1 MRLLIACVLLAA
13 NALLAALFT
22 QKWID
27 VNAVQLRR
35 TFWVEPKP
43 VLPSPDSLESVEVHL
58 GVQDL
63 TALTVTNQKP
73 LFFSSRRPPS
83 PPPPPPPPPPVVQP
97 PPPPPPDPL
106 ASIELY
112 GLVSLGEGKGSVIA
126 KVGGAMRQLKFGEKV
141 GEWTLKGVAGRD
153 VLFVAEGDRQRKLT
167 MRYRSLVQAAP
178 PPATVAASKSATAS
192 SSPPGA
198 STQVDQMVQER
209 RDRINKAR
217 IDAGLKPF
225 ETW

>member
-1 MRLLIACVLLAA
+1 MRLLITCVFLAA
-13 NALLAALFT
+13 NALLVALLA

-27 VNAVQLRR
+27 VNAVQLRK

-43 VLPSPDSLESVEVHL
+43 VLLSPDSLESTEVHL
-58 GVQDL
+58 GAQDL
-63 TALTVTNQKP
+63 SALTVTNQKP

-83 PPPPPPPPPPVVQP
+83 PPPPPPPVVKP

-167 MRYRSLVQAAP
+167 MSYRALVQAAP
-178 PPATVAASKSATAS
+178 PPTTVAAPKPETAVSK
-192 SSPPGA
+192 PPGA
-198 STQVDQMVQER
+198 STQFDRLVQER
-209 RDRINKAR
+209 RDRINQAR

>member
-1 MRLLIACVLLAA
+1 MRLLIACMLLVA
-13 NALLAALFT
+13 NALLAALLA

-35 TFWVEPKP
+35 TFWAEPKP
-43 VLPSPDSLESVEVHL
+43 VLPSADSLESVEVHL
-58 GVQDL
+58 GAQDL
-63 TALTVTNQKP
+63 TALTVTSQKP

-83 PPPPPPPPPPVVQP
+83 APPPPPPVVQP

-126 KVGGAMRQLKFGEKV
+126 KVGGAMRQLKFGEKI

-153 VLFVAEGDRQRKLT
+153 VLFVAEGERQRKLT
-167 MRYRSLVQAAP
+167 MSYRSLAQAAP
-178 PPATVAASKSATAS
+178 PQTAAAAPKPATAAST
-192 SSPPGA
+192 PPGTA
-198 STQVDQMVQER
+198 TPFDQMVQER